1 MSTSPH
7 PADTTLAAASTGTSV
22 DALVGSALAAGRR
35 HGADDV
41 VVVVRRTDATNLRWA
56 ANQLT
61 TTGTTST
68 TSLGVVVVRDR
79 EQGRAYGGLTR
90 QVSDLAGVERL
101 VADAAAAAGRADVAE
116 DAAPLVAGPVSADFA
131 DEPSE
136 ASPERLSATAREL
149 GELFAASQA
158 AGREMFGFAEHRT
171 TTTWTATSAGTRHRA
186 VEPFGTVELNGKSH
200 GRSRSAWAGTGTR
213 DFTDVDVHA
222 LAGEVLQGLQWQG
235 RRVDVAPGRHR
246 VVLSPSASADVLGEW
261 LFSADARTAADG
273 RGVFARPGGGTRLG
287 ERLTDARLTVR
298 DDPGHPLL
306 GTSDVVSAT
315 STDAFGSVFDT
326 GLVVPGTRFLD
337 AGVLG
342 GLVSS
347 RHTAGLAGV
356 PVSPWA
362 GNLLVDL
369 AGGEGSTADLVAR
382 TGDGLLITCLW
393 YVRTVDEQTMLMT
406 GLTRDGV
413 YVVRGGEV
421 VGATSNFRFND
432 SPAAMLTRVRDAG
445 APQVCLPR
453 ELGDHLPRAQAPAL
467 AVEDFHLSSVSEA
480 S

>member
-1 MSTSPH
+1 MS
-7 PADTTLAAASTGTSV
+7 AVDQQSTGPSTGV
-22 DALVGSALAAGRR
+22 EQLVEAALAAGARR
-35 HGADDV
+35 GADDV
-41 VVVVRRTDATNLRWA
+41 VVVVSRSDASNLRWA

-68 TSLGVVVVRDR
+68 TSVGVVVVRDL

-90 QVSDLAGVERL
+90 QVASTDDVERL
-101 VADAAAAAGRADVAE
+101 VADAADAASRADAAE
-116 DAAPLVAGPVSADFA
+116 DAAALPAGPVSAGFA
-131 DEPSE
+131 EEPDE
-136 ASPERLSATAREL
+136 ASPERLAGTARDL

-158 AGREMFGFAEHRT
+158 EGREMFGFAEHKVA
-171 TTTWTATSAGTRHRA
+171 TTWTATSAGTRHRS

-200 GRSRSAWAGTGTR
+200 DRTRSAWAGTGTR
-213 DFTDVDVHA
+213 DFTDVDVAA
-222 LAGEVLQGLQWQG
+222 LAAEVVQGLDWQAT
-235 RRVDVAPGRHR
+235 RLDVAPGRHP
-246 VVLSPSASADVLGEW
+246 VLLSPSASADWFGEW
-261 LFSADARTAADG
+261 LFGADARTAADG

-287 ERLTDARLTVR
+287 ERLTPVPLTVR
-298 DDPGHPLL
+298 DDPSHPLL

-315 STDAFGSVFDT
+315 STSAFSSVFDS
-326 GLVVPGTRFLD
+326 GLAVTGTRFLD

-356 PVSPWA
+356 PVAPWA
-362 GNLLVDL
+362 GNMLVDL
-369 AGGEGSTADLVAR
+369 DGATGTTADVVAR
-382 TGDGLLITCLW
+382 MGDGLLVTCLW

-421 VGATSNFRFND
+421 VGATGNFRFND
-432 SPAAMLTRVRDAG
+432 SPAASLARVRDAG
-445 APQVCLPR
+445 APVVCLPR
-453 ELGDHLPRAQAPAL
+453 ELGDYLPRAQAPAL
-467 AVEDFHLSSVSEA
+467 LVDGFHLSSTSEA

>member
-1 MSTSPH
+1 MSTPEPTGPH
-7 PADTTLAAASTGTSV
+7 LGV
-22 DALVGSALAAGRR
+22 DALLEAALGAGTR

-41 VVVVRRTDATNLRWA
+41 VVVLRRTDATHLRWA
-56 ANQLT
+56 ANQLS

-68 TSLGVVVVRDR
+68 TSLGVVVVSDR
-79 EQGRAYGGLTR
+79 ERGRAYGGLMR
-90 QVSDLAGVERL
+90 QVTDLDGVERL
-101 VADAAAAAGRADVAE
+101 VADAAAVAGRADVAE
-116 DAAPLVAGPVSADFA
+116 DAAPLIAGTVSADFA
-131 DEPSE
+131 DEPDR
-136 ASPERLSATAREL
+136 ASPELLSATAREL
-149 GELFAASQA
+149 GGLFAASQA
-158 AGREMFGFAEHRT
+158 AGQEMFGFAQHRT

-186 VEPFGTVELNGKSH
+186 VEPFGTLELNGKSH
-200 GRSRSAWAGTGTR
+200 ARTRSAWAGTGTR
-213 DFTDVDVHA
+213 DFTDVNVPA
-222 LAGEVLQGLQWQG
+222 LAEEVLQGLRWQE
-235 RRVDVAPGRHR
+235 RRIDVAPGRHR
-246 VVLSPSASADVLGEW
+246 VVLQPSATADVLGEW
-261 LFSADARTAADG
+261 LFSADARSAADG

-287 ERLTDARLTVR
+287 ERLTGAPLTVR

-326 GLVVPGTRFLD
+326 GLPIPGTRFLD

-356 PVSPWA
+356 PVAPWA

-369 AGGEGSTADLVAR
+369 TGGTGSTADLLAR
-382 TGDGLLITCLW
+382 TGDGLLLTCLW

-421 VGATSNFRFND
+421 VGATTNFRFND
-432 SPAAMLTRVRDAG
+432 SPAAMLGRVTDAG

-453 ELGDHLPRAQAPAL
+453 ELGDYLPRAQAPAL
-467 AVEDFHLSSVSEA
+467 VVEDFHLSSVSEA

>member
-1 MSTSPH
+1 M
-7 PADTTLAAASTGTSV
+7 
-22 DALVGSALAAGRR
+22 
-35 HGADDV
+35 V
-41 VVVVRRTDATNLRWA
+41 VVC
-56 ANQLT
+56 
-61 TTGTTST
+61 
-68 TSLGVVVVRDR
+68 DR
-79 EQGRAYGGLTR
+79 EQGRSYGGLTR

-101 VADAAAAAGRADVAE
+101 VAAAATAAGRADVAE
-116 DAAPLVAGPVSADFA
+116 DAEALVAGPVSADFA
-131 DEPSE
+131 EEPGE
-136 ASPERLSATAREL
+136 ASPERLSTTAHEL

-171 TTTWTATSAGTRHRA
+171 TTTWTATSAGTRHRS

-222 LAGEVLQGLQWQG
+222 LAGEVLQGLQWQA
-235 RRVDVAPGRHR
+235 RRIDVAPGRHR
-246 VVLSPSASADVLGEW
+246 VVLSPSASADVLGGW
-261 LFSADARTAADG
+261 LFCADARTAADG
-273 RGVFARPGGGTRLG
+273 RGVFAGPGGGTRLG
-287 ERLTDARLTVR
+287 ERLTSAPLTVR

-347 RHTAGLAGV
+347 RHTARLAGI

-369 AGGEGSTADLVAR
+369 AGGQGSTADLVAR
-382 TGDGLLITCLW
+382 TGDGLLVTCLW

-432 SPAAMLTRVRDAG
+432 SPAAMLGRVRDAG

-453 ELGDHLPRAQAPAL
+453 ELGYYLPRAQAPAL
-467 AVEDFHLSSVSEA
+467 LVEDFHLSSVSEA

>member
-1 MSTSPH
+1 MSTPEPTGPH
-7 PADTTLAAASTGTSV
+7 LGV
-22 DALVGSALAAGRR
+22 DALLEAALAAGTR

-41 VVVVRRTDATNLRWA
+41 VVVLRRTDATHLRWA
-56 ANQLT
+56 ANQLS

-68 TSLGVVVVRDR
+68 TSLGVVVVSDR
-79 EQGRAYGGLTR
+79 ERGRAYGGLVR
-90 QVSDLAGVERL
+90 QVTDLDGVERL
-101 VADAAAAAGRADVAE
+101 VADAAAVAGRADVAE
-116 DAAPLVAGPVSADFA
+116 DAAPLIAGTVSADFA
-131 DEPSE
+131 DEPDR
-136 ASPERLSATAREL
+136 ASPELLSATAREL
-149 GELFAASQA
+149 GALFAASEASGQ
-158 AGREMFGFAEHRT
+158 EMFGFAQHRT

-186 VEPFGTVELNGKSH
+186 VEPFGTLELNGKSH
-200 GRSRSAWAGTGTR
+200 ARTRSAWAGTGTR
-213 DFTDVDVHA
+213 DFTDVNVPA
-222 LAGEVLQGLQWQG
+222 LAEEVLQGLRWQE
-235 RRVDVAPGRHR
+235 RRIDVAPGRHR
-246 VVLSPSASADVLGEW
+246 VVLQPSATADVLGEW
-261 LFSADARTAADG
+261 LFSADARSAADG
-273 RGVFARPGGGTRLG
+273 RGVFARPGGGTRVG
-287 ERLTDARLTVR
+287 ERLTGAPLTVR

-326 GLVVPGTRFLD
+326 GLPIPGTRFLD

-356 PVSPWA
+356 PVAPWA

-369 AGGEGSTADLVAR
+369 TGGTGSTADLLAR
-382 TGDGLLITCLW
+382 TGDGLLLTCLW

-421 VGATSNFRFND
+421 VGATTNFRFND
-432 SPAAMLTRVRDAG
+432 SPAAMLGRVTDAG

-453 ELGDHLPRAQAPAL
+453 ELGDYLPRAQAPAL
-467 AVEDFHLSSVSEA
+467 VVEDFHLSSVSEA